1 MQKIGA
7 AYVTFLKLCFGVFVL
22 ITLGLLHYSLS
33 YEPSYAVVLLHFTTH
48 NKNLYL
54 YNNNNNNKRTDFI
67 LPVKNISEQRLRTTI
82 NGHVNTSMK
91 DSIEHL
97 SRNAAQVIQNLA
109 SQHFNSSTKTSGS
122 DTRADTRLQSD
133 TRADTRLQSD
143 TRADT
148 RLQSDTRADTRLQ
161 FNSSLNKPGST
172 GALLAGET
180 TTTHAVNRSTDS
192 LLHMVSTQEWPTLNT
207 EGSSLNSDKDQN
219 MLNIVSTQPTHSTQ
233 TEAVHSVPVN
243 TTAGGYIA
251 VLKIYEQQTM
261 ATGNLLQL
269 QCWAN
274 SLNLA
279 VVKPFM
285 VNSCLRIVLDE
296 SKLAQMMRLDDTLD
310 IGNWNE
316 YAAEKGYAPLA
327 DWNEFINHAP
337 RKVIAVQLRY
347 PLLSTVKA
355 IKAKGIPFPH
365 PPKGDQYKIGCPFKL
380 LGAKSMDFLKSKGFT
395 VVRRVCF
402 NFMRGDEL
410 PLTQFHKDILGHF
423 DPSSVTIIMDEWRGL
438 GETQRV
444 LIQEKIC
451 REKHPF
457 REQVKPSQKLV
468 KSAERYVQEYL
479 GGREYL
485 AVIARFEMTG
495 LTQRVYERGNDS
507 HAIIPFCLQ
516 LTLDKWHRFKR
527 DTGLNT
533 TFLSI
538 DIGKY
543 GSISFERKKYYGHLP
558 EMMRFVTQIYGGKM
572 AVHEWERTFEAIAQT
587 TDSGYVAMLQQT
599 IVTRAKCILFVG
611 GGTFQR
617 HAYNLYRQLHP
628 NPEDQ
633 CVRILEK
640 CTSPYRPI
648 IEDLG

>member
-7 AYVTFLKLCFGVFVL
+7 AYITFLKLCFGVFVL
-22 ITLGLLHYSLS
+22 ITLGLLHYSLY

-54 YNNNNNNKRTDFI
+54 YNNNNNNNNKRTDFI
-67 LPVKNISEQRLRTTI
+67 LPVKNTSEQRLPTTI
-82 NGHVNTSMK
+82 NGSATTSMK
-91 DSIEHL
+91 DGKEQF
-97 SRNAAQVIQNLA
+97 SRNVAQLVIQNL
-109 SQHFNSSTKTSGS
+109 HFNSSTKTPGS
-122 DTRADTRLQSD
+122 SSD
-133 TRADTRLQSD
+133 ATTNAL
-143 TRADT
+143 
-148 RLQSDTRADTRLQ
+148 LQ
-161 FNSSLNKPGST
+161 FNSSWTKPDSPT
-172 GALLAGET
+172 GVLRAGERT
-180 TTTHAVNRSTDS
+180 STHPVHRSTNS
-192 LLHMVSTQEWPTLNT
+192 SPKVEGTQEWPTLS
-207 EGSSLNSDKDQN
+207 SSLSSDKNQ
-219 MLNIVSTQPTHSTQ
+219 NIVSTQIQPTLQ
-233 TEAVHSVPVN
+233 TEALYSSRPVPAN
-243 TTAGGYIA
+243 TTGMGYVA

-296 SKLAQMMRLDDTLD
+296 SKLALMMKLDDTLD
-310 IGNWNE
+310 IGSWNE
-316 YAAEKGYAPLA
+316 HAAENGYAPLA
-327 DWNEFINHAP
+327 DWNQFINHAP
-337 RKVIAVQLRY
+337 RKVILVQLRY

-355 IKAKGIPFPH
+355 IRAKGIPFPH
-365 PPKGDQYKIGCPFKL
+365 PPKGDQYKIGCSHKF
-380 LGAKSMDFLKSKGFT
+380 LGAKSMDFLRSKGFT

-402 NFMRGDEL
+402 NFIRGDEL
-410 PLTQFHKDILGHF
+410 PLTQFHKDILGDS
-423 DPSSVTIIMDEWRGL
+423 DPSKVTIIMNEWRGL
-438 GETQRV
+438 GENQRV

-451 REKHPF
+451 REKHSF

-468 KSAERYVQEYL
+468 TTTERYVKDYL
-479 GGREYL
+479 GGNEYL

-495 LTQRVYERGNDS
+495 LTQRVYEGGNDS

-516 LTLDKWHRFKR
+516 LTLDKWHGFKR

-543 GSISFERKKYYGHLP
+543 GSVSFERKKYYGHLP

-572 AVHEWERTFEAIAQT
+572 AVHEWERTFEAVAQT
-587 TDSGYVAMLQQT
+587 TDSGYIAMLQQT

-648 IEDLG
+648 IEELG

>member
-7 AYVTFLKLCFGVFVL
+7 AYITFLKLCFGVFVL
-22 ITLGLLHYSLS
+22 ITLGLLHYSLY

-54 YNNNNNNKRTDFI
+54 YNNNNNNNNKRTDFI
-67 LPVKNISEQRLRTTI
+67 LPVKNISEQRLPTTI
-82 NGHVNTSMK
+82 NGSATTSMK
-91 DSIEHL
+91 DGKEQF
-97 SRNAAQVIQNLA
+97 SRNVAQLVIQNL
-109 SQHFNSSTKTSGS
+109 HFNSSTKTPGS
-122 DTRADTRLQSD
+122 SSD
-133 TRADTRLQSD
+133 ATTNAL
-143 TRADT
+143 
-148 RLQSDTRADTRLQ
+148 LQ
-161 FNSSLNKPGST
+161 FNSSWTKPDSPT
-172 GALLAGET
+172 GVLRAGERT
-180 TTTHAVNRSTDS
+180 STHPVHRSTNSSPKMED
-192 LLHMVSTQEWPTLNT
+192 TQEWPTLS
-207 EGSSLNSDKDQN
+207 SSLSSNKNQ
-219 MLNIVSTQPTHSTQ
+219 NIVSTQIQPTQQ
-233 TEAVHSVPVN
+233 TEALYSSRSVPAN
-243 TTAGGYIA
+243 TTGMGYVA

-296 SKLAQMMRLDDTLD
+296 SKLALMMKLDDTLD
-310 IGNWNE
+310 IGSWNE
-316 YAAEKGYAPLA
+316 HAAENGYAPLA
-327 DWNEFINHAP
+327 DWNEFINHAS
-337 RKVIAVQLRY
+337 RKVILVQLRY

-355 IKAKGIPFPH
+355 IRAKGIPFPH
-365 PPKGDQYKIGCPFKL
+365 PPKGDQYKIGCSHKF
-380 LGAKSMDFLKSKGFT
+380 LGAKSMDFLRSKGFT

-402 NFMRGDEL
+402 NFIRGDEL
-410 PLTQFHKDILGHF
+410 PLTQFHKDILGDS
-423 DPSSVTIIMDEWRGL
+423 DPSKVTIIMNEWRGL
-438 GETQRV
+438 GENQRV

-451 REKHPF
+451 REKHSF

-468 KSAERYVQEYL
+468 TTTERYVKDYL
-479 GGREYL
+479 GGNEYL

-495 LTQRVYERGNDS
+495 LTQRVYEGGNDS

-516 LTLDKWHRFKR
+516 LTLDKWHGFKR

-543 GSISFERKKYYGHLP
+543 GSVSFERKKYYGHLP

-572 AVHEWERTFEAIAQT
+572 AVHEWERTFEAVAQT
-587 TDSGYVAMLQQT
+587 TDSGYIAMLQQT

-648 IEDLG
+648 IEELG

>member
-7 AYVTFLKLCFGVFVL
+7 AYITFLKLCFGVFVL
-22 ITLGLLHYSLS
+22 ITLGLLHYSLY

-54 YNNNNNNKRTDFI
+54 YNNNNNNNNNNNKRTDFI
-67 LPVKNISEQRLRTTI
+67 LPVKNIPEQRLPTTI
-82 NGHVNTSMK
+82 NGSATTSTRDGK
-91 DSIEHL
+91 EQF
-97 SRNAAQVIQNLA
+97 SRNVAQVIQNLT
-109 SQHFNSSTKTSGS
+109 SLHFNSSTKTPGS
-122 DTRADTRLQSD
+122 SSD
-133 TRADTRLQSD
+133 ARTNAL
-143 TRADT
+143 
-148 RLQSDTRADTRLQ
+148 LQ
-161 FNSSLNKPGST
+161 FNSSWTKPDSST
-172 GALLAGET
+172 AGERT
-180 TTTHAVNRSTDS
+180 STHPVHRSINNS
-192 LLHMVSTQEWPTLNT
+192 PKMVGTQEWPT
-207 EGSSLNSDKDQN
+207 SSSTLSSDKSQN
-219 MLNIVSTQPTHSTQ
+219 TVSTQTQPTQQ
-233 TEAVHSVPVN
+233 TEALHSSRSVPAN
-243 TTAGGYIA
+243 TTGMGYIA

-296 SKLAQMMRLDDTLD
+296 NKLALMMKLDDTLD
-310 IGNWNE
+310 IGSWNE
-316 YAAEKGYAPLA
+316 HAAENGYAPLA

-337 RKVIAVQLRY
+337 RKVILVQLRY

-355 IKAKGIPFPH
+355 IRAKGIPFPH
-365 PPKGDQYKIGCPFKL
+365 PPKGDQYKIGCPHKF
-380 LGAKSMDFLKSKGFT
+380 LGVKSMDFLKSKGFT
-395 VVRRVCF
+395 VVRKVCF

-410 PLTQFHKDILGHF
+410 PLIQFHKDILGDS
-423 DPSSVTIIMDEWRGL
+423 DPSKVTIIMDEWRGL
-438 GETQRV
+438 GENQRV

-468 KSAERYVQEYL
+468 TMTEKYVKEYL
-479 GGREYL
+479 GGEEYL

-495 LTQRVYERGNDS
+495 LTQRVYEEGNDS

-516 LTLDKWHRFKR
+516 LTLDKWHRFKK

-543 GSISFERKKYYGHLP
+543 GSVSFERKKYYGHLP

-572 AVHEWERTFEAIAQT
+572 AVHEWERTFEAVAQT
-587 TDSGYVAMLQQT
+587 TDSGYIAMLQQT
-599 IVTRAKCILFVG
+599 IVTKAKCILFVG

>member
-1 MQKIGA
+1 MQKVGA
-7 AYVTFLKLCFGVFVL
+7 AYITFLKLCFGVFVL
-22 ITLGLLHYSLS
+22 ITFGLLHYSLS

-48 NKNLYL
+48 NNNLYL
-54 YNNNNNNKRTDFI
+54 YNNNNNNNRTDFI
-67 LPVKNISEQRLRTTI
+67 LPVKNISEQRLHTTI
-82 NGHVNTSMK
+82 NGSTMK

-97 SRNAAQVIQNLA
+97 SRNAAQVMQNLA
-109 SQHFNSSTKTSGS
+109 SQHFNSSTKKPSS
-122 DTRADTRLQSD
+122 N
-133 TRADTRLQSD
+133 
-143 TRADT
+143 
-148 RLQSDTRADTRLQ
+148 SDTRADTRLQ
-161 FNSSLNKPGST
+161 FNSSWNKPGPT
-172 GALLAGET
+172 GAGET
-180 TTTHAVNRSTDS
+180 TATHAVYRNTNS
-192 LLHMVSTQEWPTLNT
+192 LLVSSHERTTLNSEDSSLNRDQAMVSTRVQAETVY
-207 EGSSLNSDKDQN
+207 SSR
-219 MLNIVSTQPTHSTQ
+219 
-233 TEAVHSVPVN
+233 SVPVN
-243 TTAGGYIA
+243 TTAVGYVA

-296 SKLAQMMRLDDTLD
+296 SKLAQMMRLDDTLN

-316 YAAEKGYAPLA
+316 YTAEKGYAPLA

-337 RKVIAVQLRY
+337 RKVILVQLRY

-365 PPKGDQYKIGCPFKL
+365 PPKGDQYKIGCPFKF

-410 PLTQFHKDILGHF
+410 PLAQFHQDILGHF
-423 DPSSVTIIMDEWRGL
+423 DSSSVTIIMDEWRGL
-438 GETQRV
+438 GENQRV

-468 KSAERYVQEYL
+468 KSAKRYVKEYL

-516 LTLDKWHRFKR
+516 LTIDKWQRFKR

-558 EMMRFVTQIYGGKM
+558 EMMKFVTQIYGGKM

-648 IEDLG
+648 IEDLS